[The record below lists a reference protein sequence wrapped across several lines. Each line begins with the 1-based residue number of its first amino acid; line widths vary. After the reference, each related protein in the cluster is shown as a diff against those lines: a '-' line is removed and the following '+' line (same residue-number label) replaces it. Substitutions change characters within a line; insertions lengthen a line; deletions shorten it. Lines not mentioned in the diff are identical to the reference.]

1 MRRKAVWL
9 IAILIVFVSASNARG
24 GEAGQ
29 TTAQKEVHVN
39 PDIPRISAYEVKR
52 LFDQGKLLLVNTQE
66 ADGIKKSMLIGAI
79 AAPDGLIGGSLI
91 NVPDDMIVAFYC
103 M

>member
-1 MRRKAVWL
+1 MKRKVVWL
-9 IAILIVFVSASNARG
+9 IAILTVFVSASNVRG
-24 GEAGQ
+24 GEAGP

-39 PDIPRISAYEVKR
+39 ADIPRISAYEVKR
-52 LFDQGKLLLVNTQE
+52 LFDQGKLLLVNAQE
-66 ADGIKKSMLIGAI
+66 DAGIKKSMLIGAI
-79 AAPDGLIGGSLI
+79 AAPGGLIGGSLI

>member
-1 MRRKAVWL
+1 VRRKGVWF
-9 IAILIVFVSASNARG
+9 IAILIVFASAYNVRG
-24 GEAGQ
+24 GEAGP
-29 TTAQKEVHVN
+29 AAKQKEVHVN
-39 PDIPRISAYEVKR
+39 ADIPRISANEAKK
-52 LFDQGKLLLVNTQE
+52 LFDQGKLLLVNTQD

-79 AAPDGLIGGSLI
+79 AAPGGLIGDSLI